1 MASTEGCTWTIPA
14 VGVCQFVELLVVQ
27 KQCLMGQGEL
37 SLILVNPG
45 QTDTYLEI
53 TIEPFVAVLAL
64 SAEVVPQEGQNR
76 LVSLSLL
83 INTWNGPV

>member
-1 MASTEGCTWTIPA
+1 
-14 VGVCQFVELLVVQ
+14 
-27 KQCLMGQGEL
+27 MGQGEL